1 MVEKEFELTKV
12 LGEGNYA
19 EVKLAK
25 EKATGHMWAM
35 KVINKKKLE
44 PGDEEMLALEF
55 EVLRSV
61 QHPNIIH
68 LYKVYDTKYK
78 MFMCLELVTG
88 GELLERL
95 MDQGA
100 YT

>member
-1 MVEKEFELTKV
+1 M

-44 PGDEEMLALEF
+44 VRAPLPTCRCH
-55 EVLRSV
+55 LRTEP
-61 QHPNIIH
+61 H
-68 LYKVYDTKYK
+68 
-78 MFMCLELVTG
+78 
-88 GELLERL
+88 
-95 MDQGA
+95 
-100 YT
+100 

>member
-1 MVEKEFELTKV
+1 M

-44 PGDEEMLALEF
+44 VRAPLPMLRPR
-55 EVLRSV
+55 VLTRTDST
-61 QHPNIIH
+61 
-68 LYKVYDTKYK
+68 L
-78 MFMCLELVTG
+78 
-88 GELLERL
+88 
-95 MDQGA
+95 
-100 YT
+100 

>member
-1 MVEKEFELTKV
+1 MLRAAQEFELTKV

-44 PGDEEMLALEF
+44 VRAPLPTCRCH
-55 EVLRSV
+55 LRTEP
-61 QHPNIIH
+61 H
-68 LYKVYDTKYK
+68 
-78 MFMCLELVTG
+78 
-88 GELLERL
+88 
-95 MDQGA
+95 
-100 YT
+100 

>member
-1 MVEKEFELTKV
+1 MLRAAQEFELTKV

-44 PGDEEMLALEF
+44 VRAPLPMLRPR
-55 EVLRSV
+55 VLTRTDST
-61 QHPNIIH
+61 
-68 LYKVYDTKYK
+68 L
-78 MFMCLELVTG
+78 
-88 GELLERL
+88 
-95 MDQGA
+95 
-100 YT
+100 